1 MADQKPYQSTLTE
14 RQGFWKLLEPV
25 LWQNKGPIVSECLG
39 WILRRQNQ
47 VETAVVVLGL
57 LLKMEDFLSWKWVCW
72 FQKIAEGSF
81 SNYISMQKESYF
93 AGFDSE
99 QPYLVQ
105 PLVIPQRV
113 DAFEMSGQAVVFAHK
128 KKVHG
133 T

>member
-1 MADQKPYQSTLTE
+1 M
-14 RQGFWKLLEPV
+14 
-25 LWQNKGPIVSECLG
+25 
-39 WILRRQNQ
+39 
-47 VETAVVVLGL
+47 
-57 LLKMEDFLSWKWVCW
+57 CW
-72 FQKIAEGSF
+72 FQKIAEDSF
-81 SNYISMQKESYF
+81 SNYISPKKKSYF